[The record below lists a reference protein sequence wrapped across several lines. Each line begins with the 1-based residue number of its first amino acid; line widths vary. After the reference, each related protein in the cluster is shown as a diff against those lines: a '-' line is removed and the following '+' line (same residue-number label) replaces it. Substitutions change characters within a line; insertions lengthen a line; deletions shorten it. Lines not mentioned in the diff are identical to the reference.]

1 MHATYMAD
9 PITLTCTVL
18 TDSRVGLT
26 LRIQVSPPPEARP
39 EPTKP
44 FAEDL
49 PEDALVHALLQAT
62 MPHLITI
69 FSVSKAWRAGA
80 LAAFAQRA
88 EAIVRNVLRP
98 TFEMFGSALL
108 EAGGRRCLSVGRRR
122 RLLLLLLR
130 EERLLSLDAGT
141 CDLLWRAAADGH
153 YLDEPVLE
161 ELARSVPTLVPTF
174 RLAMLLA
181 RVCPLTADE
190 SDLHAFADR
199 EWHEAQSGTER
210 EADDA
215 FDEPVLEDFP
225 YLAGPFVGKNGRT
238 WRVRQRPDALDGW
251 PVCTAT
257 VAKRGAA
264 GKVDNERVVGE
275 LRPGQLL
282 EQAGPICQSWA
293 SGTSGGY
300 CLRMAIKPDQVL
312 SAELGLG
319 RLRPS
324 EELYVPVRLAY
335 STGRACTYIEPAH
348 DVDTGWLEVRL
359 AGWEGTAGRWH
370 GIRKRLSNG

>member
-1 MHATYMAD
+1 MHAMAQS
-9 PITLTCTVL
+9 ITLTCTAL
-18 TDSRVGLT
+18 TDSLVGLA
-26 LRIQVSPPPEARP
+26 LRIQVSPPLKARP
-39 EPTKP
+39 EPTNP

-49 PEDALVHALLQAT
+49 PEDALVHALLRAT
-62 MPHLITI
+62 MPRHITV

-80 LAAFAQRA
+80 LAAFAQSA
-88 EAIVRNVLRP
+88 EAMVRNVLWP
-98 TFEMFGSALL
+98 SV
-108 EAGGRRCLSVGRRR
+108 RCLSVGRRR

-130 EERLLSLDAGT
+130 EDRLLSLDTDT
-141 CDLLWRAAADGH
+141 CDLLWRASADGQ
-153 YLDEPVLE
+153 YEMLECLD

-257 VAKRGAA
+257 VAKRGSA

-293 SGTSGGY
+293 GGTNGGY